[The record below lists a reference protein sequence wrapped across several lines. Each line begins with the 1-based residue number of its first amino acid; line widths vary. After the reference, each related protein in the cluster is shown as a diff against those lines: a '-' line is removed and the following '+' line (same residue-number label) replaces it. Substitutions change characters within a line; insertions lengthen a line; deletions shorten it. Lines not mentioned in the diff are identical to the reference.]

1 MMLRMKPSTSALLF
15 ICAASIGAATDASG
29 GQPLETVTVIDVA
42 PVPDRGLSLE
52 LVPANVQVVTSKEL
66 ERLNALD
73 LTQYL
78 NRSAGSVF
86 INEAQSNPLQ
96 PDVQF
101 RGFTSGTMTIHPRAA
116 PQWRVI
122 GDLWR
127 GVSVRRLI
135 QQQPTRKR
143 RSVRDQGSRQLHVV
157 LSDRDVSPMKSSAR
171 IMMIR
176 ALSPLAPL
184 ALRGSGSGWRCEPG

>member
-1 MMLRMKPSTSALLF
+1 MLRMKPSTSALLF

-29 GQPLETVTVIDVA
+29 GQPLETVTVIGVA

-101 RGFTSGTMTIHPRAA
+101 RGFTA
-116 PQWRVI
+116 
-122 GDLWR
+122 
-127 GVSVRRLI
+127 
-135 QQQPTRKR
+135 
-143 RSVRDQGSRQLHVV
+143 
-157 LSDRDVSPMKSSAR
+157 
-171 IMMIR
+171 
-176 ALSPLAPL
+176 SPLLGLPQGIAMYQEGVRVNEYGADISGATRLRPGTRCSICAPRS
-184 ALRGSGSGWRCEPG
+184 LRPISSVCS